1 MSLLSFFSLESAVE
15 LRIILF
21 KNKSLLSFLQQI
33 LCSMPP
39 IFLLQLRLPCVSRVH
54 RSETVVQP
62 KDWSSPFTLWGA
74 CISLASSCWKER
86 NRKWAGR
93 EGPSQ
98 VDIFTSPTHLPFKR
112 LAIAARL
119 LGWIVNGSCLLPG
132 RRLRRNNGASLSPN
146 FGRLAVAFFS
156 RFLLDLIS
164 WYSTVLPSIHT
175 ATESCPL
182 LTKRRCPSSILVQ
195 ACSRNFSTSH
205 SSAQLIQ
212 KRQFRKLHT
221 KACETTT
228 ACSTASLDVEG
239 EIFLLHYPEGNKIL
253 QNKEQRGACNFFL

>member
-119 LGWIVNGSCLLPG
+119 VCLGESWM
-132 RRLRRNNGASLSPN
+132 A
-146 FGRLAVAFFS
+146 LAC
-156 RFLLDLIS
+156 
-164 WYSTVLPSIHT
+164 
-175 ATESCPL
+175 CPAVVYVE
-182 LTKRRCPSSILVQ
+182 TIGRRCPPISV
-195 ACSRNFSTSH
+195 
-205 SSAQLIQ
+205 
-212 KRQFRKLHT
+212 
-221 KACETTT
+221 
-228 ACSTASLDVEG
+228 G
-239 EIFLLHYPEGNKIL
+239 
-253 QNKEQRGACNFFL
+253 